1 MRRICILSGGGVKG
15 LAQIMTLAKKE
26 SEVGDLYRYY
36 DLMVGTSV
44 GAINAAAIASGKISA
59 TKMYLIYVDMLKKV
73 FKKKFLG
80 FPKYDRKN
88 FCDVWI
94 NLGLG
99 SMKMQDC
106 KTKLLI
112 TAVDTCADKNHYF
125 KSWTK
130 DDGERNLM
138 GEVCKSFAAPVFFGH
153 IPDPERQMVF
163 TDGGCGT
170 SNLSLEEALVEA
182 VLLDWTKEELQIDV
196 YGCGYVD
203 TKMSY
208 EQASKERTIAQLLDF
223 MKPIDGGLARFQS
236 LEDKI
241 SRMKKI
247 TEKFKNIHFEYWDIE
262 MEKKHDGLDKMQYIN
277 EYIEYGNRM
286 SKAPLIK
293 I

>member
-1 MRRICILSGGGVKG
+1 MKRIAVLSGGGAMGASQIVV
-15 LAQIMTLAKKE
+15 LAQKE
-26 SEVGDLYRYY
+26 AMVGDLSKYY

-44 GAINAAAIASGKISA
+44 GAINAAAIASGRISA
-59 TKMYLIYVDMLKKV
+59 IKMNMIYPDMLKKV
-73 FKKKFLG
+73 FKKKLFG

-99 SMKMQDC
+99 DMKMSEC

-112 TAVDTCADKNHYF
+112 TAVDTCEDKNHYF
-125 KSWTK
+125 KSWTE
-130 DDGERNLM
+130 DGDRNLM
-138 GEVCKSFAAPVFFGH
+138 GEVCKSFAAPMFFGH
-153 IPDPERQMVF
+153 VHDPERRMVF

-170 SNLSLEEALVEA
+170 SNLSLEEALMEA

-196 YGCGYVD
+196 YCCGYVD
-203 TKMSY
+203 TKVSY
-208 EQASKERTIAQLLDF
+208 EEASKERTILQVLDF
-223 MKPIDGGLARFQS
+223 MKPMDGGLARFQS

-247 TEKFKNIHFEYWDIE
+247 AEKFKTIHFDYWDIKID
-262 MEKKHDGLDKMQYIN
+262 KKYDGLDKIQYVDK
-277 EYIEYGNRM
+277 YIEYGNQM
-286 SKAPLIK
+286 AKAPLIK